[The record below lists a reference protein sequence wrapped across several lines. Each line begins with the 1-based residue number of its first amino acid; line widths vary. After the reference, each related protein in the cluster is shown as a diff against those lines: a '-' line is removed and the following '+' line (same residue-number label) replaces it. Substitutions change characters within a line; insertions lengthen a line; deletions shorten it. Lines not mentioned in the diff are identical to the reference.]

1 MPTDQQKQVKAFLVD
16 FQSFNQAVDRVL
28 SSVQE
33 TTAHID
39 HLATMV
45 SKWKDALTA
54 KEYDPAIEAAATELM
69 KIAAVQG
76 LLADQAAL
84 REALAEYRD
93 KHQGV

>member
-33 TTAHID
+33 TSAHID
-39 HLATMV
+39 HLTAMV
-45 SKWKDALTA
+45 AKWKDGLTA
-54 KEYDPAIEAAATELM
+54 KTFDPEIEAAAVQLM

-76 LLADQAAL
+76 LLDDQAAL
-84 REALAEYRD
+84 RAALVAYRD